1 MVDDERFAREYGPWR
16 PVAEVATHDLE
27 DAAVLGERIGVLL
40 GSTLAQLDPP
50 ERLFQRP
57 ASLAVARFL
66 GIPNLVAGS
75 MAEGHFVS
83 VLGRI
88 PLPDRPPAGPATAA
102 FGSDALYPDPLGSL
116 RGIMRGVRH
125 GPRGATLRV
134 EVAGLELDA
143 TAPVGGMPRLGEELS
158 LALETPR
165 VAVLPGAGDV

>member
-1 MVDDERFAREYGPWR
+1 MA
-16 PVAEVATHDLE
+16 HSDLR
-27 DAAVLGERIGVLL
+27 VRRLR
-40 GSTLAQLDPP
+40 TLAQLDPP

-88 PLPDRPPAGPATAA
+88 PLPDRPPAGPAAAA
-102 FGSDALYPDPLGSL
+102 FGSDALYPEP
-116 RGIMRGVRH
+116 
-125 GPRGATLRV
+125 
-134 EVAGLELDA
+134 
-143 TAPVGGMPRLGEELS
+143 S

-165 VAVLPGAGDV
+165 AAVLPGAGDV

>member
-1 MVDDERFAREYGPWR
+1 MVRVGQSLHPGILG
-16 PVAEVATHDLE
+16 LE
-27 DAAVLGERIGVLL
+27 ADVESPAP
-40 GSTLAQLDPP
+40 GST
-50 ERLFQRP
+50 
-57 ASLAVARFL
+57 AR

-158 LALETPR
+158 LALDTAR

>member
-1 MVDDERFAREYGPWR
+1 
-16 PVAEVATHDLE
+16 
-27 DAAVLGERIGVLL
+27 
-40 GSTLAQLDPP
+40 
-50 ERLFQRP
+50 
-57 ASLAVARFL
+57 
-66 GIPNLVAGS
+66 

-88 PLPDRPPAGPATAA
+88 PLPDGPPAGPATAA
-102 FGSDALYPDPLGSL
+102 FGSDALYLDPRGSL

-134 EVAGLELDA
+134 EIA
-143 TAPVGGMPRLGEELS
+143 RLGEKLS